1 MNQYD
6 NTNSG
11 AIFKN
16 RQKAHE
22 NQPEYKGSVN
32 VEGTEYWVSV
42 WINEKK
48 SDGEKYMSLKLTA
61 KDEVF
66 GGSAQPQAQN
76 QKAPQMGIDEQIP
89 F

>member
-6 NTNSG
+6 NTNKG

-16 RQKAHE
+16 NQKAHE
-22 NQPEYKGSVN
+22 NQPEYKGSLN
-32 VEGTEYWVSV
+32 VEGKEYWVSV

-61 KDEVF
+61 KDEVM
-66 GGSAQPQAQN
+66 GGAVKPQPQQQPQAQ
-76 QKAPQMGIDEQIP
+76 ADIDEVIP